1 MGLINLIFENPAH
14 VPKPISFT
22 RRDCRMRPMIPR
34 KLAVLITGGALGLV
48 TPVGVVKWVP
58 QTEP

>member
-1 MGLINLIFENPAH
+1 
-14 VPKPISFT
+14 
-22 RRDCRMRPMIPR
+22 MIPR
-34 KLAVLITGGALGLV
+34 KLAVLIAGGALGLV